1 MNTTLNRML
10 EGVISESK
18 QSQLDEFIEIEK
30 TLETTL
36 SEALT
41 SEPCIGSDRKPP
53 IVQNRQPLVLQ
64 PVLKLN
70 SNLLLHSI
78 PNDGSV

>member
-53 IVQNRQPLVLQ
+53 IVHNRQPLV
-64 PVLKLN
+64 
-70 SNLLLHSI
+70 
-78 PNDGSV
+78 

>member
-1 MNTTLNRML
+1 ML

-18 QSQLDEFIEIEK
+18 ESQLNEFIEIEK

-41 SEPCIGSDRKPP
+41 SEPCIGSDKKPP
-53 IVQNRQPLVLQ
+53 MT
-64 PVLKLN
+64 
-70 SNLLLHSI
+70 
-78 PNDGSV
+78 